1 MKVSPIKVIFNNSLY
16 IIWAVFVAALF
27 TLYSG
32 TLSHSYGSSIANWPG
47 FAKKLLQIDIFLYS
61 KDLFFSFTGMACFT
75 LACISLGSLFI
86 NRPEASEKLS
96 YSGWVGNFVTAFLLG
111 EIALSFILL
120 ELGVLESLSRI
131 NTFIVLLTGAAAG
144 MVSFKNFLK
153 AYPKNRYK
161 GGFISKSESVMLWLS
176 LMILAS
182 TIFLTPARISYD
194 STALYFSGSKLTA
207 MINRFIFFQNEGFV
221 VSAFHTG
228 ILYTALIQIAG
239 DQAARF
245 LSWISGLF
253 IILISMA
260 LADEI
265 GLSCKS
271 KLIALA
277 LLVTSTAFMDPFGDG
292 KIELSATLTTITA
305 IFWLVKAEKGDY
317 LKNYILAG
325 IFAGFSIISRPYNLV
340 LLGGFI
346 ALLFFVNKTP
356 LLPRV
361 KNYITLSIPILI
373 MVSLHLTANWL
384 ILGDFLAPLHNT
396 AKVTPEIWQWSGF
409 DPEYIWVA
417 RIFFPLVATF
427 LNTPQSMGNI
437 TPIILIFLPVFFS
450 RKARNNLRLSRD
462 LIKISLI
469 SFFIL
474 TTWIMVYFTIFE
486 IRYVFFLWIIICL
499 AAAEMISASLET
511 LEPFNQKVFSGII
524 VLLLLYMCGRN
535 VFIAVDAYA
544 PIDENGAP
552 QCNDSPFC
560 SYLSPLNQN
569 AAQGDRVLGLSAF
582 RYYFRPDLFACS
594 SKADEYLIIR
604 NALKNSKEDFWVEVH
619 NQGYRYIAYEE
630 NYSMRHQNIDF
641 LPTISAAP
649 SWVKLEKLSET
660 FDGYFSTYKIE
671 YINAPN
677 QINKKCVIDN
687 GIWLVQD
694 IP

>member
-1 MKVSPIKVIFNNSLY
+1 MKALKIKNIVGSSLNIF
-16 IIWAVFVAALF
+16 WAVLIAILF
-27 TLYSG
+27 TFYSG
-32 TLSHSYGSSIANWPG
+32 TISHLYDSSFANWHKFSYKFLHIDFFSYIQNLIFSSIG
-47 FAKKLLQIDIFLYS
+47 
-61 KDLFFSFTGMACFT
+61 TMCFI
-75 LACISLGSLFI
+75 LACISLGGIFI
-86 NRPEASEKLS
+86 NKYYMSENNSLS
-96 YSGWVGNFVTAFLLG
+96 DWAGTFVTAFLFG
-111 EIALSFILL
+111 EIITSFILIALSALAKLTLVSTI
-120 ELGVLESLSRI
+120 
-131 NTFIVLLTGAAAG
+131 IVLLLGSG
-144 MVSFKNFLK
+144 IGVLSFKKLIG
-153 AYPKNRYK
+153 ACPK
-161 GGFISKSESVMLWLS
+161 KSEKCGNKSIFEKLTLWLS
-176 LMILAS
+176 MAILVSAILF
-182 TIFLTPARISYD
+182 TTTRISYD
-194 STALYFSGSKLTA
+194 STAFYFSDSKLTA
-207 MINRFIFFQNEGFV
+207 LTNRLSFFPNDGFL
-221 VSAFHTG
+221 VSSFHTG

-265 GLSCKS
+265 GLSRKS

-356 LLPRV
+356 SLPRV

-384 ILGDFLAPLHNT
+384 ILGDFLAPFHNT

-409 DPEYIWVA
+409 GPKYIWVA

-437 TPIILIFLPVFFS
+437 TPIILIFLPLFFS
-450 RKARNNLRLSRD
+450 RKTRDKLRLSRD

-486 IRYVFFLWIIICL
+486 IRYVFFLWIIIYL
-499 AAAEMISASLET
+499 ASAEMISASLEI

-582 RYYFRPDLFACS
+582 RYYYRPDLFACS
-594 SKADEYLIIR
+594 SKADEYLKIQ
-604 NALKNSKEDFWVEVH
+604 NALGKSNEDFWIEVY
-619 NQGYRYIAYEE
+619 NQGYMYIAYEE
-630 NYSMRHQNIDF
+630 NYSMRHLNIDF
-641 LPTISAAP
+641 LPTLNATPNWI
-649 SWVKLEKLSET
+649 KLEKLSET

-671 YINAPN
+671 YINAPS
-677 QINKKCVIDN
+677 QINKKCANDN